1 MILRLFQFALLLV
14 LLVVVA
20 MVSALTTMHF
30 AIHGAEVKVPDF
42 RGMGEADARRKAAAD
57 GLEMSVDDHFYSAV
71 VPESRIVTQSPA
83 PGTIVRSG
91 WQVRVGQSLGAQK
104 VAVPSL
110 VHDQERAAAL
120 AIRRASLQLGTIA
133 HMPYALAEPGTV
145 IAQSPDAGAASVD
158 RPTVALLLSAPVPP
172 EASGYVMP
180 DLTNQPEKTAQAA
193 VAKVGL
199 KLAPPLY
206 RQAEIP
212 PVGPIAAPGEA
223 PAPPAL
229 PLMPGTVIAQEPAA
243 GTRVEAGGTI
253 QFTLAQ

>member
-1 MILRLFQFALLLV
+1 MILRLFQFALILG

-42 RGMGEADARRKAAAD
+42 HGMSEADARRKAAAV
-57 GLEMSVDDHFYSAV
+57 GLEMSIEDHFYSAV

-83 PGTIVRSG
+83 AGAIVRTG
-91 WQVRVGQSLGAQK
+91 WQVRVGQSLGAQN
-104 VAVPSL
+104 VAVPSV
-110 VHDQERAAAL
+110 VHDPERVATL

-145 IAQSPDAGAASVD
+145 LAQSPDAGAAAVD

-172 EASGYVMP
+172 EATGYVMP
-180 DLTNQPEKTAQAA
+180 DFINQPEKTAEAA
-193 VAKVGL
+193 VVKAGL
-199 KLAPPLY
+199 KLAPALY
-206 RQAEIP
+206 HQAEIP
-212 PVGPIAAPGEA
+212 PVAPIAAPGEA

-229 PLMPGTVIAQEPAA
+229 PMMPGTILAQQPAA
-243 GTRVEAGGTI
+243 GARVEAGGTI